1 MKNEPYL
8 TMVKKNLAI
17 AQQVDKI
24 AKDLREIPPFDC
36 KEYAISCYEQ
46 MAELLGVI
54 AVDLEDLLTND
65 VHPVPLSF
73 RYLIKEAEA
82 RALNG
87 RLVINLLL
95 ELGMDHYEDPVP
107 DAIACPFQG
116 LYMEI
121 QSNIQVIVHHLSSV
135 IQLKSADCMCP
146 ERKECCYGK

>member
-8 TMVKKNLAI
+8 TMVKKTLVI
-17 AQQVDKI
+17 AQQVEKV

-36 KEYAISCYEQ
+36 KDFAIQCYEQ
-46 MAELLGVI
+46 MADLLGLI
-54 AVDLEDLLTND
+54 AVDLEDLLTSG

-73 RYLIKEAEA
+73 RYLIKEAET

-95 ELGMDHYEDPVP
+95 ELGMQYYEDPVP
-107 DAIACPFQG
+107 EAIACPFQS

-121 QSNIQVIVHHLSSV
+121 QSNIQAIVHHLSSV
-135 IQLKSADCMCP
+135 IQLKSADCMCL
-146 ERKECCYGK
+146 ERKGCCYGK